1 MLPGAVAAFLLVHG
15 QARCADGRQ
24 FEAEIREYRVC
35 YVYFMKVEYLLGGPE
50 GPEPALGRW
59 SKSGQIQVKLKL
71 KLTTRKR

>member
-35 YVYFMKVEYLLGGPE
+35 YVYFMKVW
-50 GPEPALGRW
+50 W
-59 SKSGQIQVKLKL
+59 SRESRTSRSQ
-71 KLTTRKR
+71 